1 MKKGI
6 VIPCYNESARLKFEE
21 FSTFL
26 MTHPNYKICFVN
38 DGSSDD
44 TIKYLNQFKKGRED
58 QVLICDLDTNQGK
71 AEAVR
76 QGTLKFLK
84 ETAVDNIGFIDAD
97 LSTGFDDYKGLVQK
111 LESNGQNTYMVFG
124 SRKLSEESNIDR
136 SMFRDIA
143 STIVG
148 YSISKVVGLP
158 IKDTQ
163 CGAKVFTRALANQLF
178 QESFLTRWLFDV
190 EIFLRMKNIFKSNVL
205 SKLQEA
211 ALANWADV
219 DGSKISFTDSV
230 KIPLM
235 LSKIAVTYSAKNLN
249 QQLSLAFQNMI
260 LAQPIKN

>member
-1 MKKGI
+1 MKRGI
-6 VIPCYNESARLKFEE
+6 VIPCYNESARLKFGE
-21 FSTFL
+21 FATFL
-26 MTHPNYKICFVN
+26 TNHPNYKICFVN
-38 DGSSDD
+38 DGSNDD
-44 TIKYLNQFKKGRED
+44 TIDHLNRFKVGRED
-58 QVLICDLDTNQGK
+58 QVMICDLTVNQGK

-76 QGTLKFLK
+76 QGTIKLIK
-84 ETAVDNIGFIDAD
+84 ETKVDNIGFIDAD
-97 LSTGFDDYKGLVQK
+97 LSTGFEDYKGLVQK

-124 SRKLSEESNIDR
+124 SRKLSEDSNIDR

-148 YSISKVVGLP
+148 FSINKVVGLP

-205 SKLQEA
+205 SKLQEV

-219 DGSKISFTDSV
+219 DGSKLSFTDSV

-235 LSKIAVTYSAKNLN
+235 LSKIAMTYGAHNMN
-249 QQLSLAFQNMI
+249 QQLSTAFQNI
-260 LAQPIKN
+260 RLAQPIKN